1 VAREVLVVTR
11 GRGGARGWARFGG
24 ASATRGRSL
33 AQERLLLVAFGVS
46 ASFRIL
52 VNVVYPYNLGF
63 DARLYTDAARVW
75 LAGGNPW
82 AQPYEL
88 GIYYAAPPPSL
99 LVMAPFTLLPSW
111 AAGVLGVLLLAVLAL
126 AATRSL
132 GLPAYWVFFVPVL
145 DGILVGSL
153 DVATL
158 AVLVIAGGR
167 LSALAPFLKIYGAI
181 PMLGERRWRQLA
193 LSAVLLG
200 VTVPILPWPTYIESL
215 PRITSNLADQSM
227 TTSVWGSIP
236 LMVVFGVGLLSLGL
250 RRAGWLAVP
259 ILWPST
265 QPHYAAISLPAV
277 ATSTILAVG
286 YAFSFLMPWAPAV
299 ATAMF
304 IVATQYRHLMKSDP
318 PESRDRVERDPVSSD
333 ARLAFARRML
343 HRLQVR

>member
-1 VAREVLVVTR
+1 MASEGLDVIARRFNAADRLLA
-11 GRGGARGWARFGG
+11 GDSDAR
-24 ASATRGRSL
+24 RGRSI
-33 AQERLLLVAFGVS
+33 AHERLLLVALGVS

-82 AQPYEL
+82 AQPYEF
-88 GIYYAAPPPSL
+88 GVYYAAPPPSL

-111 AAGVLGVLLLAVLAL
+111 AAGILGVVVLAALAL
-126 AATRSL
+126 AAIRSL

-181 PMLGERRWRQLA
+181 PMLGERRWRALA
-193 LSAVLLG
+193 LSALL
-200 VTVPILPWPTYIESL
+200 VVATAPVLPWQTFIESL
-215 PRITSNLADQSM
+215 PRITANLADQSM

-236 LMVVFGVGLLSLGL
+236 LMVVFGLGLLSLGL

-265 QPHYAAISLPAV
+265 QPHYAAISLPVV

-286 YAFSFLMPWAPAV
+286 YAFSFLTPWAPAFATAAFIIVTQYRRYV
-299 ATAMF
+299 ATAPRHRNDEGLGQSG
-304 IVATQYRHLMKSDP
+304 VAD
-318 PESRDRVERDPVSSD
+318 
-333 ARLAFARRML
+333 
-343 HRLQVR
+343 